1 MPDKPQLDLPLE
13 DTDTFGDAF
22 SEFAMPEKAA
32 AVPEPAPDPA
42 TEPAPEQGPAPEAE
56 SPAATEPAP
65 APEPAPPAEVSDED
79 LIARLAAL
87 VNKAPAPKPA
97 PQEPAAPVDEL
108 PGYTP
113 EEAEFLATYESEWSE
128 VSKAE
133 AIKRRVEQAA
143 MVRYVF
149 NEVASVF
156 RPMEQNLQ
164 RLLQQAQLSELRT
177 TVPEYDTV
185 REGVV
190 AWAEKQPPYLRA
202 AYQHVI
208 QHGTVEEVADLVAR
222 YTKETGTP
230 PAPEPQQKAATELPT
245 SAKQAAATLAPV
257 SSKRSAVAAAE
268 PDKGDFEGAF
278 ARFASAS

>member
-1 MPDKPQLDLPLE
+1 MPDLPKVDSPLE
-13 DTDTFGDAF
+13 DADTFGDAF
-22 SEFAMPEKAA
+22 SEFTMPEKAA
-32 AVPEPAPDPA
+32 
-42 TEPAPEQGPAPEAE
+42 TPAPEPSSA
-56 SPAATEPAP
+56 PAP
-65 APEPAPPAEVSDED
+65 APEPKAPPPDEVSDED

-230 PAPEPQQKAATELPT
+230 HAPEPQQKAATELPT